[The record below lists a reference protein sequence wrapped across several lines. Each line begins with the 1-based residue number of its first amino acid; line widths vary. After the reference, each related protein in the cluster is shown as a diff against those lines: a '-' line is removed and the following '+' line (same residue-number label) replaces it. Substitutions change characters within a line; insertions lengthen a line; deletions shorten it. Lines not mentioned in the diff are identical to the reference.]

1 MSYFSLRMA
10 HAKSRSIVAL
20 IAGAS
25 MVALV
30 ALAAT
35 RTPAELGPFGITIW
49 FVLFLTALGSLLT
62 LTIHQI
68 KRVLGKKSNQLFTN
82 SLRQGV
88 LMGIWLTALIAL
100 NSLRQLGVK
109 DIVLVSI
116 LVVLIDFYLRKAK

>member
-1 MSYFSLRMA
+1 
-10 HAKSRSIVAL
+10 
-20 IAGAS
+20 